1 MAASKKPSAAHAAN
15 GTPRARSP
23 KIVSAAVL
31 VIGNEILSGRTKDAN
46 LHYLATGLTGIGI
59 RLMEAR
65 VVPDIEDRIVAAVN
79 ELRAAFDY
87 VFTTGGIGPT
97 HDDITAAAIAKA
109 FRVKL
114 VKNAKAVTLLTKHYG
129 EANLT
134 EARLRMAHVPEGAAL
149 VDNPVSTAP
158 GFRIGNVYVLA
169 GVPAIC
175 QAMFDGLKGGL
186 SRGDPVLSK
195 TVSAYVG
202 EGVIAKDLGALQ
214 ERYPA
219 LDIGSY
225 PFFRQGRF
233 GASFVIR
240 GTDEEMIGQAAA
252 ELRAIIRQLSAEP
265 IEGDA
270 EAR

>member
-1 MAASKKPSAAHAAN
+1 MGTGVGTMSASKNVA
-15 GTPRARSP
+15 GVTP
-23 KIVSAAVL
+23 KVVTAAVL

-46 LHYLATGLTGIGI
+46 LHYLATGLTAIGI

-65 VVPDIEDRIVAAVN
+65 VVPDIEARIVDAVN
-79 ELRAAFDY
+79 ALRAGYDY

-97 HDDITAAAIAKA
+97 HDDITSESIAKA
-109 FRVKL
+109 FGVKV
-114 VKNAKAVTLLTKHYG
+114 VKNQKAVDLLTQHYG

-134 EARLRMAHVPEGAAL
+134 AARLRMAHVPEGATL
-149 VDNPVSTAP
+149 IDNPVSTAP

-195 TVSAYVG
+195 TVSAFVG
-202 EGVIAKDLGALQ
+202 EGVIAHDLGELQ
-214 ERYPA
+214 KQFPT

-225 PFFRQGRF
+225 PFFRQGKF

-240 GTDEEMIGQAAA
+240 GTDEEAIGRAAA
-252 ELRAIIRQLSAEP
+252 ALRDIIRKLAAEP
-265 IEGDA
+265 IEGETPA
-270 EAR
+270 

>member
-1 MAASKKPSAAHAAN
+1 MSDSKSTK
-15 GTPRARSP
+15 TP
-23 KIVSAAVL
+23 KVVTAAVL

-46 LHYLATGLTGIGI
+46 VHYLATGLTAIGI
-59 RLMEAR
+59 RLLEVR
-65 VVPDIEDRIVAAVN
+65 VVPDIEARIVEAVN
-79 ELRAAFDY
+79 ALRATYDY

-97 HDDITAAAIAKA
+97 HDDITSESVAKA
-109 FRVKL
+109 FGVKL
-114 VKNAKAVTLLTKHYG
+114 IKHPKAVALLTQHYG

-149 VDNPVSTAP
+149 IDNPVSTAP

-186 SRGDPVLSK
+186 TRGDPVHSK
-195 TVSAYVG
+195 TISAHVG
-202 EGVIAKDLGALQ
+202 EGVIAHDLGALQ
-214 ERYPA
+214 QRFPS

-225 PFFRQGRF
+225 PFFRQGKF

-240 GTDEEMIGQAAA
+240 GTDEEAIGQAAA
-252 ELRAIIRQLSAEP
+252 ELRTIIRNLDAEP
-265 IEGDA
+265 IEGETPA
-270 EAR
+270 

>member
-1 MAASKKPSAAHAAN
+1 MSDNQTKP
-15 GTPRARSP
+15 P
-23 KIVSAAVL
+23 KIVTAAIL

-46 LHYLATGLTGIGI
+46 LHYLATGLTAIGI

-65 VVPDIEDRIVAAVN
+65 VVPDVAARIIEAVN
-79 ELRAAFDY
+79 ALRGAYDY

-97 HDDITAAAIAKA
+97 HDDITSETVAEA
-109 FRVKL
+109 FGVKL
-114 VKNAKAVTLLTKHYG
+114 IKHPKAVELLTQHYG

-134 EARLRMAHVPEGAAL
+134 EARLRMAHVPEGASL
-149 VDNPVSTAP
+149 IDNPVSTAP

-186 SRGDPVLSK
+186 TRGDPVHSK
-195 TVSAYVG
+195 TVSAHVG
-202 EGVIAKDLGALQ
+202 EGVIARDLGALQ
-214 ERYPA
+214 QRYPS

-225 PFFRQGRF
+225 PFFRQGKF

-240 GTDEEMIGQAAA
+240 GTDEEKIGQAAA
-252 ELRAIIRQLSAEP
+252 ELRSIIRALNAEP
-265 IEGDA
+265 IEGETPA
-270 EAR
+270 

>member
-1 MAASKKPSAAHAAN
+1 MSDSKSKP
-15 GTPRARSP
+15 PR
-23 KIVSAAVL
+23 IVTAAVL

-46 LHYLATGLTGIGI
+46 LHYLAAGLTAIGI

-65 VVPDIEDRIVAAVN
+65 VVPDIETRIVDAVN
-79 ELRAAFDY
+79 ALRAHYDY

-97 HDDITAAAIAKA
+97 HDDITSETVAKA
-109 FRVKL
+109 FGVKL
-114 VKNAKAVTLLTKHYG
+114 IKHPKAVELLTRHYG

-134 EARLRMAHVPEGAAL
+134 EARLRMAHVPEGASL
-149 VDNPVSTAP
+149 IDNPVSTAP

-186 SRGDPVLSK
+186 TRGDPVHSK
-195 TVSAYVG
+195 TVSAHVG
-202 EGVIAKDLGALQ
+202 EGVIARDLGALQ
-214 ERYPA
+214 QRFTS

-225 PFFRQGRF
+225 PFFRQGKF

-252 ELRAIIRQLSAEP
+252 ELRAIIRNLNAEP
-265 IEGDA
+265 IEGETPA
-270 EAR
+270 